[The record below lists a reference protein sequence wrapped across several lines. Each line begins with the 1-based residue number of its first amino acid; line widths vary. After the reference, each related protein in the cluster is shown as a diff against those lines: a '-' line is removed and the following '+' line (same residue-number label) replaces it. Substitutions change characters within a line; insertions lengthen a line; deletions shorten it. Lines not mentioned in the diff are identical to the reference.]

1 LRGYICEGHS
11 FTIEWF
17 IDIEA
22 EKLLRSLSVTDTVII
37 VARKE
42 PTMRVRDWQ
51 DILEDVT
58 ESKADP
64 DDWRAIVGNR
74 ASGPGEDLY
83 LGNPGVGLF
92 QVKTYAKNPFQV
104 KGVGARIDRG
114 FDEDVGQFFPDEDGT
129 GRFAV
134 QEAPEDEDTAKQRA
148 KRVEEVIEAHADAP
162 TEPGH
167 LFDDV
172 MDALESPAFGPIDG
186 DHRERP
192 EDVDELTATFED
204 AEEALEAEFEDLI
217 QDDEID
223 RGFQ

>member
-1 LRGYICEGHS
+1 MKSE
-11 FTIEWF
+11 
-17 IDIEA
+17 D
-22 EKLLRSLSVTDTVII
+22 TDTVFI
-37 VARKE
+37 VARKD
-42 PTMRVRDWQ
+42 PGMRVRDWQ

-58 ESKADP
+58 ESTADP
-64 DDWRAIVGNR
+64 DDWRAVVGNR
-74 ASGPGEDLY
+74 ASGVGEDLF
-83 LGNPGVGLF
+83 LGHPAVGLF
-92 QVKTYAKNPFQV
+92 QLKTYAKNPFDV

-114 FDEDVGQFFPDEDGT
+114 FDEEVGSFFPDEDGS

-134 QEAPEDEDTAKQRA
+134 QQPPEDQESAERRA
-148 KRVEEVIEAHADAP
+148 KRVENVIEAHAEAP

-192 EDVDELTATFED
+192 DDVDELSATFED

-217 QDDEID
+217 RDDGID
-223 RGFQ
+223 RGFH

>member
-1 LRGYICEGHS
+1 
-11 FTIEWF
+11 
-17 IDIEA
+17 
-22 EKLLRSLSVTDTVII
+22 
-37 VARKE
+37 
-42 PTMRVRDWQ
+42 MRVRGWQ

-58 ESKADP
+58 QSNADP

-83 LGNPGVGLF
+83 LGHPGMGLF
-92 QVKTYAKNPFQV
+92 QLKTYAKNPFDV

-114 FDEDVGQFFPDEDGT
+114 FDEDIGSLFPDDDGP

-134 QEAPEDEDTAKQRA
+134 QEAPEDEEAAERRA
-148 KRVEEVIEAHADAP
+148 TRVEEVIEAHADAP
-162 TEPGH
+162 TEPTH

-192 EDVDELTATFED
+192 DDVDDLTATFED

-217 QDDEID
+217 REDGID
-223 RGFQ
+223 RGFH